1 MRMNSLKAVVRRLH
15 KLEDQ
20 FGLETVP
27 KAAVPSASDVIIE
40 RLVAGD
46 LECALK
52 LMELPEEAALQEWQ
66 SIDRSTGPNRRID
79 IDLTDMVQVRQ
90 AVESSLGDLPP
101 ERRWEIARKLLAA
114 DEKYSQRAP
123 G

>member
-1 MRMNSLKAVVRRLH
+1 MNSLKAVVRRLH

-46 LECALK
+46 WECALK